1 MLPVFASPA
10 VAESYLWAII
20 LFPLLGAGINGLFGR
35 RLGKGN
41 AAFVAIAVMVASFI
55 FSLAAF
61 SHAVNGQV
69 LRFQGPPW
77 IEVFGNDGRAL
88 VSVTW
93 GLLVDRLSGTMI
105 MVVTGV
111 GTLIHI
117 YSASYMSHEDDHGFA
132 KFFTYLNLFVS
143 AMLILVLGDSLILT
157 FVGWEGVGLCS
168 YLLIGFWYTDP
179 AKAFAGRKA
188 FVTNRVGDFG
198 FLVGVFML
206 VVLFGTVSYG
216 DLQSKGM
223 LVADY
228 VKSGAV
234 IEAGLLA
241 GWTWKAA
248 LTVALLGLFVGAC
261 GKSAQ
266 IPLYVWLPDA
276 MAGPT
281 PVSALIH
288 AATMVTAGVY
298 LVARNNYL
306 FSLAPTA
313 MAVVTVVGA
322 VTALVSALIAFT
334 QTDLKKVLAY
344 STVSQLGFMFIGVG
358 VGAWWAGVLHLVTHA
373 FFKACLFLGAGSVM
387 HGMGDKGDIR
397 IMGGL
402 RKHMPFTFATFAIST
417 AAITGIVPLSGFW
430 SKDAILGNALFSA
443 NPSLHWVGPFAY
455 GVGAVAALGTAFY
468 MSRLVFLVFF
478 GEERSHDAEH
488 AHESS
493 FVMTVPLMVLALLAI
508 VAAGLEMP
516 LPGRLA
522 HVFKNFTAPVFEE
535 GTKNLLASHHF
546 HGVKDA
552 VGNVVEAAH
561 PSWPYFAAW
570 IIAAVGTLVA
580 AQMYVGGWRALPA
593 KLAIA
598 LPNLYR
604 FAYEK
609 FRVDE
614 AYEFLI
620 IRPLNFLAWLL
631 WRVVD
636 VFAID
641 GLLVMGTAKAVGSVG
656 AVIRLAQNGDIQR
669 YAALM
674 AVAAALILVTVLG
687 VGGF

>member
-1 MLPVFASPA
+1 MPVFASPV

-20 LFPLLGAGINGLFGR
+20 LLPLLGAGINGLFGR
-35 RLGKGN
+35 RLGKGT
-41 AAFVAIAVMVASFI
+41 AAFVAIAVMVMSFI
-55 FSLAAF
+55 LSLAAF
-61 SHAVNGQV
+61 LHTVNGQV
-69 LRFQGPPW
+69 LRFAGPPW
-77 IEVFGNDGRAL
+77 IEVTGPDGRAL

-117 YSASYMSHEDDHGFA
+117 YSASYMSHEDEQGFA

-179 AKAFAGRKA
+179 MKAFAGRKA

-198 FLVGVFML
+198 FLIGVFIL
-206 VVLFGTVSYG
+206 VVLFGTVNYG
-216 DLQSKGM
+216 DLQ
-223 LVADY
+223 ARATEIAQY

-234 IEAGLLA
+234 IDAGLFA
-241 GWTWKAA
+241 GWTWRAA
-248 LTVALLGLFVGAC
+248 ITAALLGLFVGAC

-402 RKHMPFTFATFAIST
+402 RKHMPYTFATFAIST

-430 SKDAILGNALFSA
+430 SKDAILGNALFSTNHA
-443 NPSLHWVGPFAY
+443 LGWVGPFAY
-455 GVGAVAALGTAFY
+455 ALGAAAALGTAFY

-493 FVMTVPLMVLALLAI
+493 FVMTGPLMVLAFLATFG
-508 VAAGLEMP
+508 ALLEMP
-516 LPGRLA
+516 LPGKLA
-522 HVFKNFTAPVFEE
+522 HVFKTFTAPVFEA
-535 GTKNLLASHHF
+535 GTQNLLAAHHF
-546 HGVKDA
+546 HAVHDA
-552 VGNVVEAAH
+552 VTGALTEAAH
-561 PSWPYFAAW
+561 PAWPYFAAW
-570 IIAAVGTLVA
+570 GIALVGTLVA
-580 AQMYVGGWRALPA
+580 AWMYVGAGRAVPA

-598 LPNLYR
+598 FPNLYK

-620 IRPLNFLAWLL
+620 INPLKFVAWLL
-631 WRVVD
+631 WKVVD
-636 VFAID
+636 VLCID
-641 GLLVMGTAKAVGSVG
+641 TLFVMGTARAVG
-656 AVIRLAQNGDIQR
+656 AVGKVIRAAQDGDVQR

-674 AVAAALILVTVLG
+674 AVAAAIILFAVLG
-687 VGGF
+687 VGGL